1 MHPEVI
7 APTIGRT
14 GRPASAAP
22 EESRRI
28 GMLVLTVNGGS
39 SSVKLA
45 AYRSADSPDDEESAD
60 GARGGAGPLRAAVEH
75 LPGNPDALQALR
87 AFLRKLEPSAVTAVA
102 HRIVH
107 GGTRFVEPVRID
119 AGVESAL
126 HELSELAPLHNPL
139 ALHWVAA
146 AREACG
152 AQVPQIAVFDTAFF
166 ARLPRLAAE
175 YALPASAGAAL
186 GVRRYGFHGLA
197 HEQLWRRWSERH
209 RERHGRIITLQL
221 GGGCSMAAIER
232 GRPIDTT
239 MGFSPLEGLVMAT
252 RSGDVDPAAVA
263 YLSHKLSVSADR
275 VIEMMNH
282 ESGLLG
288 VSGLSGDVRVLL
300 AEPSAP
306 AQFAVDLYCY
316 RARKALGALLAALG
330 ECEGIVFGGGVGE
343 HLPEIRRRIL
353 APLAWAGIELD
364 AAANEAARGAEAR
377 ISSARS
383 AIEVLVVPVD
393 EEQVL
398 AAAALAF
405 ARQPR

>member
-1 MHPEVI
+1 
-7 APTIGRT
+7 
-14 GRPASAAP
+14 
-22 EESRRI
+22 
-28 GMLVLTVNGGS
+28 MLVLTVNGGS

-45 AYRSADSPDDEESAD
+45 AYRNADGPNEESA
-60 GARGGAGPLRAAVEH
+60 GGAPSGAEPVRAAMEH
-75 LPGNPDALQALR
+75 LTGSPEPLAALR
-87 AFLRKLEPSAVTAVA
+87 AFLHKLEPSDLAAVA

-139 ALHWVAA
+139 ALEWVAA
-146 AREACG
+146 ARLACG

-197 HEQLWRRWSERH
+197 HEQLWRRWCELH
-209 RERHGRIITLQL
+209 RERDGRIITLQL
-221 GGGCSMAAIER
+221 GGGCSIAAIDG

-263 YLSHKLSVSADR
+263 YLSHKLAASPDR

-288 VSGLSGDVRVLL
+288 VSGLSGDVRALL
-300 AEPSAP
+300 TEPGEP
-306 AQFAVDLYCY
+306 AQFAVELYCY
-316 RARKALGALLAALG
+316 RARKAVGAFLAALG
-330 ECEGIVFGGGVGE
+330 GCEGIIFGGGVGE
-343 HLPEIRRRIL
+343 HLPEIRSRIL
-353 APLAWAGIELD
+353 TPLAWAGIDLD
-364 AAANEAARGAEAR
+364 PAANAAACGAEAC
-377 ISSARS
+377 ISKARS

-393 EEQVL
+393 EERVL
-398 AAAALAF
+398 AAAALAL
-405 ARQPR
+405 AGQRR